1 MNATIKRILPFL
13 VCILALTSCRGAALK
28 SLRGLF
34 KSVPG
39 TELVRRTTKTVKTAP
54 KNKKSFEWTR
64 GIDDVM
70 RAVSDSSSFSSHE
83 ATPEYGM
90 LKNNS
95 GTSYKQGGNA
105 AIKFKTIDVKIPDI
119 APNYNR
125 VNLNRNST
133 GYKPDPLYGNKYS
146 TSNDSRTN
154 PSFK

>member
-1 MNATIKRILPFL
+1 MNATRKRILPFL

-54 KNKKSFEWTR
+54 KTKKPFEWTR
-64 GIDDVM
+64 GIDDVI
-70 RAVSDSSSFSSHE
+70 RAVNDSSSSSFYE
-83 ATPEYGM
+83 ETPDVI

-105 AIKFKTIDVKIPDI
+105 AIKFKTIDVTIPNI
-119 APNYNR
+119 APDYNS

-133 GYKPDPLYGNKYS
+133 GYKPAPLYGNKYS
-146 TSNDSRTN
+146 TSNDYRTN